1 MPGMGPPPPP
11 MSGMGPTPPPMSGMG
26 PPPPLMPGM
35 GPPPPP
41 MSGMAPP
48 PIVHTAV
55 PKSVELP
62 YGLKP
67 KRKWDVE
74 APTKRAIWKTITPE
88 KMTDKSFWIQVKE
101 EELASPEILKG
112 LSDKFTTKSVVKKTT
127 TVEGPST
134 ISKKK
139 IKELKILDGKS
150 AQNISILLG
159 GLLKQYTYE
168 DIKRSILRCDES
180 VLTSSILQLL
190 LSYLPSAD
198 QLKKF
203 QEIKSQYNELT
214 GAEQFSVT
222 ISEIKRLQPRLKSL
236 SFKMQ
241 FNETINEVKPAVVAA
256 IAACEEIKESKK
268 FAKILELVLLV
279 GNYMN
284 TGSRNAQAFGFE
296 ISFLPK
302 LVNTKD
308 SENKMTLL
316 HYLAST
322 IESKFPDLISFD
334 EELGHVDSACRI
346 SVENIQK
353 TLMQIGTSIKHLQTD
368 LTNSKVLQ
376 DEEDKFYEVME
387 QAHKDNLQI
396 REAEDRARNAKEL
409 KEKAEKEREA
419 KKMLV
424 DMNSTKTQEGV
435 MDSLLE
441 ALQTGSAFT
450 REQRPKR
457 TRAKPKARGYPKH
470 IVNSQINRALSNQ
483 QPTKKTPSND
493 IPRTTQY
500 YDGLD

>member
-1 MPGMGPPPPP
+1 
-11 MSGMGPTPPPMSGMG
+11 
-26 PPPPLMPGM
+26 
-35 GPPPPP
+35 
-41 MSGMAPP
+41 
-48 PIVHTAV
+48 
-55 PKSVELP
+55 
-62 YGLKP
+62 
-67 KRKWDVE
+67 
-74 APTKRAIWKTITPE
+74 
-88 KMTDKSFWIQVKE
+88 
-101 EELASPEILKG
+101 
-112 LSDKFTTKSVVKKTT
+112 
-127 TVEGPST
+127 
-134 ISKKK
+134 
-139 IKELKILDGKS
+139 
-150 AQNISILLG
+150 
-159 GLLKQYTYE
+159 
-168 DIKRSILRCDES
+168 
-180 VLTSSILQLL
+180 
-190 LSYLPSAD
+190 
-198 QLKKF
+198 
-203 QEIKSQYNELT
+203 
-214 GAEQFSVT
+214 
-222 ISEIKRLQPRLKSL
+222 
-236 SFKMQ
+236 MQ

-302 LVNTKD
+302 LANTKD

-316 HYLAST
+316 NYLAST
-322 IESKFPDLISFD
+322 IETKFPDLISFD
-334 EELGHVDSACRI
+334 EELGHVDSACKI

-387 QAHKDNLQI
+387 PFSTEAQDQFDTLQKMFKNMEKIYSDLSEFYVFDKQKYSMEELFLDIKTFKDAFISYIQCVLKQQQAHKDNLQI
-396 REAEDRARNAKEL
+396 REAEDRARRAKEL

-457 TRAKPKARGYPKH
+457 TRAKPKGR
-470 IVNSQINRALSNQ
+470 
-483 QPTKKTPSND
+483 
-493 IPRTTQY
+493 
-500 YDGLD
+500 

>member
-1 MPGMGPPPPP
+1 
-11 MSGMGPTPPPMSGMG
+11 
-26 PPPPLMPGM
+26 
-35 GPPPPP
+35 
-41 MSGMAPP
+41 
-48 PIVHTAV
+48 
-55 PKSVELP
+55 
-62 YGLKP
+62 
-67 KRKWDVE
+67 
-74 APTKRAIWKTITPE
+74 
-88 KMTDKSFWIQVKE
+88 
-101 EELASPEILKG
+101 
-112 LSDKFTTKSVVKKTT
+112 
-127 TVEGPST
+127 
-134 ISKKK
+134 
-139 IKELKILDGKS
+139 
-150 AQNISILLG
+150 
-159 GLLKQYTYE
+159 
-168 DIKRSILRCDES
+168 
-180 VLTSSILQLL
+180 
-190 LSYLPSAD
+190 
-198 QLKKF
+198 
-203 QEIKSQYNELT
+203 
-214 GAEQFSVT
+214 
-222 ISEIKRLQPRLKSL
+222 
-236 SFKMQ
+236 MQ

-457 TRAKPKARGYPKH
+457 TRAKPKENRIYQLHRNYRIAEYIGLTTEILKTTNGYLFDTNHNDPDKPVALMPK
-470 IVNSQINRALSNQ
+470 
-483 QPTKKTPSND
+483 T
-493 IPRTTQY
+493 
-500 YDGLD
+500 

>member
-1 MPGMGPPPPP
+1 M
-11 MSGMGPTPPPMSGMG
+11 
-26 PPPPLMPGM
+26 
-35 GPPPPP
+35 
-41 MSGMAPP
+41 
-48 PIVHTAV
+48 
-55 PKSVELP
+55 
-62 YGLKP
+62 
-67 KRKWDVE
+67 
-74 APTKRAIWKTITPE
+74 
-88 KMTDKSFWIQVKE
+88 Q
-101 EELASPEILKG
+101 
-112 LSDKFTTKSVVKKTT
+112 
-127 TVEGPST
+127 PS
-134 ISKKK
+134 
-139 IKELKILDGKS
+139 
-150 AQNISILLG
+150 
-159 GLLKQYTYE
+159 KQ
-168 DIKRSILRCDES
+168 
-180 VLTSSILQLL
+180 
-190 LSYLPSAD
+190 
-198 QLKKF
+198 
-203 QEIKSQYNELT
+203 
-214 GAEQFSVT
+214 
-222 ISEIKRLQPRLKSL
+222 
-236 SFKMQ
+236 
-241 FNETINEVKPAVVAA
+241 AVVAA

-302 LVNTKD
+302 LANTKD

-316 HYLAST
+316 NYLAST
-322 IESKFPDLISFD
+322 IETKFPDLISFD
-334 EELGHVDSACRI
+334 EELGHVDSACKI

-396 REAEDRARNAKEL
+396 REAEDRARRAKEL

-457 TRAKPKARGYPKH
+457 TRAKPKGSVRPAVITNCFRHAHFVLPVDEEAAVHVLPTAASGEDPNDPPPIAADDDITVWGTLDDADIIREQQESSDEEGEEEMEEEPEDIPTMKDVLKAGDVY
-470 IVNSQINRALSNQ
+470 SRALKCQGASEDLWSQFYNLKDFG
-483 QPTKKTPSND
+483 KKTGAKKKQAFIMD
-493 IPRTTQY
+493 FFKK
-500 YDGLD
+500 

>member
-1 MPGMGPPPPP
+1 M
-11 MSGMGPTPPPMSGMG
+11 
-26 PPPPLMPGM
+26 
-35 GPPPPP
+35 
-41 MSGMAPP
+41 
-48 PIVHTAV
+48 
-55 PKSVELP
+55 
-62 YGLKP
+62 
-67 KRKWDVE
+67 R
-74 APTKRAIWKTITPE
+74 
-88 KMTDKSFWIQVKE
+88 
-101 EELASPEILKG
+101 
-112 LSDKFTTKSVVKKTT
+112 
-127 TVEGPST
+127 PS
-134 ISKKK
+134 
-139 IKELKILDGKS
+139 
-150 AQNISILLG
+150 
-159 GLLKQYTYE
+159 KQ
-168 DIKRSILRCDES
+168 
-180 VLTSSILQLL
+180 
-190 LSYLPSAD
+190 
-198 QLKKF
+198 
-203 QEIKSQYNELT
+203 
-214 GAEQFSVT
+214 
-222 ISEIKRLQPRLKSL
+222 
-236 SFKMQ
+236 
-241 FNETINEVKPAVVAA
+241 AVVAA

-302 LVNTKD
+302 VSDFINYIPFFLANTKD

-316 HYLAST
+316 NYLAST

-368 LTNSKVLQ
+368 LINSKVLQ

-387 QAHKDNLQI
+387 PFSTEAQDQFDTLQKMFKNMEKIYSDLSEFYVFDKQKYSMEELFLDIKTFKDAFIQAHKDNLQI
-396 REAEDRARNAKEL
+396 REAEDRARKAKEL

-457 TRAKPKARGYPKH
+457 TRAKPK
-470 IVNSQINRALSNQ
+470 VLTWNSA
-483 QPTKKTPSND
+483 TKAGGEID
-493 IPRTTQY
+493 ERE
-500 YDGLD
+500 G

>member
-1 MPGMGPPPPP
+1 MPGIRPPPPPLSGMGPPPPPMSGMRPPPPPMPGMGPTPPPLSGMGPPPPP
-11 MSGMGPTPPPMSGMG
+11 MSGMGPPPPPMSGMG
-26 PPPPLMPGM
+26 SPLPLMPGM
-35 GPPPPP
+35 V
-41 MSGMAPP
+41 PP
-48 PIVHTAV
+48 PIVYTAV

-74 APTKRAIWKTITPE
+74 APTKRANWKTITPE

-112 LSDKFTTKSVVKKTT
+112 LSDKFTTKSVIKKTT
-127 TVEGPST
+127 SIEGPST
-134 ISKKK
+134 ISTKK

-190 LSYLPSAD
+190 LSYLPSDD

-203 QEIKSQYNELT
+203 QEIKPQYNELT

-222 ISEIKRLQPRLKSL
+222 ISDIKRLQPRLKSL

-302 LVNTKD
+302 LANTKD

-316 HYLAST
+316 NYLAST

-334 EELGHVDSACRI
+334 EELGHVDSACKI

-353 TLMQIGTSIKHLQTD
+353 TLMQIAFVESYIQC
-368 LTNSKVLQ
+368 VLKQ
-376 DEEDKFYEVME
+376 Q

-396 REAEDRARNAKEL
+396 REAEDRARKAKEL

-457 TRAKPKARGYPKH
+457 TRAKPKGR
-470 IVNSQINRALSNQ
+470 
-483 QPTKKTPSND
+483 
-493 IPRTTQY
+493 
-500 YDGLD
+500 